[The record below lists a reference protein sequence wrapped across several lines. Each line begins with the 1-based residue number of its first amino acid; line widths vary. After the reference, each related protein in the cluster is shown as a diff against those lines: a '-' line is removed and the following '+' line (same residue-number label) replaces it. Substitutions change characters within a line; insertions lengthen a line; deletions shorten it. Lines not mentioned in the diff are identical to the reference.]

1 MEHMAVS
8 GNIFGSWLVGEG
20 GGAPGTWW
28 LKAEDAADHA
38 TGQRKSPIT
47 TNYWTQG
54 LKTLH

>member
-1 MEHMAVS
+1 MS

-20 GGAPGTWW
+20 GGAPVTWW